1 MAEQARRR
9 RRDAG
14 SGPVTVIM
22 VLAVL
27 ALCAVIGVTARFAAA
42 GDERSSAQHA
52 ADAAALAGAQA
63 ILDDLPD
70 KLSPG
75 FLVPSDI
82 ATLIGGGV
90 CVPTGS
96 IEASTLAAQNGAT
109 VTSYCYNVFADEV
122 SVSVRMNAS
131 SDGPPARAEA
141 VAATTFDAS
150 SCSLADDFEAPTP
163 PPSPPPAD
171 DEDDDDP
178 PPPPPPPSSVD
189 TFLDCGF
196 GALSVVFRPLTA
208 RFGFASLA
216 AELADVR
223 PRLVR

>member
-1 MAEQARRR
+1 MAEQPRRR

-22 VLAVL
+22 ILAVL
-27 ALCAVIGVTARFAAA
+27 ALCAALGITARFAAA
-42 GDERSSAQHA
+42 GDEKSTAQHA

-63 ILDDLPD
+63 ILDDLPNE
-70 KLSPG
+70 LSPG
-75 FLVPSDI
+75 FAVPTDI
-82 ATLIGGGV
+82 ATLLGGGV
-90 CVPTGS
+90 CVQTGR
-96 IEASTLAAQNGAT
+96 IEATTLAAQNSGIIT
-109 VTSYCYNVFADEV
+109 HYCYNVFRDEI
-122 SVSVRMNAS
+122 SVSVVLDDS
-131 SDGPPARAEA
+131 SDGTRARADA

-163 PPSPPPAD
+163 APSPTGD
-171 DEDDDDP
+171 DEDDD
-178 PPPPPPPSSVD
+178 PPPPPPSSVD
-189 TFLDCGF
+189 TAIDCGF

-223 PRLVR
+223 PRLTR